1 LDPQGKKKA
10 LIDGADKEALEALS
24 QKICGQAVLLQDL
37 LFRIYCD
44 PQVVVLRKL
53 WYPEGVPEDLHA

>member
-1 LDPQGKKKA
+1 MGSDP
-10 LIDGADKEALEALS
+10 L
-24 QKICGQAVLLQDL
+24 LLQDL

-53 WYPEGVPEDLHA
+53 WYPHGVPKELKAAAAGA